1 MNAIHLDED
10 WDPEKYDAAMETVF
24 NNSYY
29 DENEDEEKP
38 DVHLEELFDEDELP
52 EELKEEMKKREEEG
66 KEDEALLGSDE
77 GDKGGEGDEGGEGG
91 GEGEGDENEGEGEG
105 DENEGEGEG
114 DENEGEGEGDENDND
129 NEEGEGE
136 HDNDKDEDI
145 KKAKEEANKLM
156 DELYSLDY
164 EDMIGDT
171 PVRFHY
177 TRVKPASYG
186 LSTEDILNATDKEL
200 RQYVSIKKLAPYRDH
215 EWRIGKGTAGKFKA
229 LLNKRMKREAKE
241 EKLSRKQEKKQRKKE
256 QKIAMKRMEEEEKK

>member
-77 GDKGGEGDEGGEGG
+77 GDKG
-91 GEGEGDENEGEGEG
+91 
-105 DENEGEGEG
+105 
-114 DENEGEGEGDENDND
+114 GEGDENDND

-256 QKIAMKRMEEEEKK
+256 QKIAMKRMEEEEKKKKTRKRSKKH

>member
-1 MNAIHLDED
+1 MYAIQLDED

-24 NNSYY
+24 NDSYY
-29 DENEDEEKP
+29 ENGDEEKP

-52 EELKEEMKKREEEG
+52 EELKEEMKKRE
-66 KEDEALLGSDE
+66 DEALLGSEE
-77 GDKGGEGDEGGEGG
+77 GD
-91 GEGEGDENEGEGEG
+91 NSEGEGEG
-105 DENEGEGEG
+105 DNSEDEGEEG
-114 DENEGEGEGDENDND
+114 DNSEEDEKEEKNEQE
-129 NEEGEGE
+129 
-136 HDNDKDEDI
+136 KDEDL

-229 LLNKRMKREAKE
+229 LLSKRMKREEKE

-256 QKIAMKRMEEEEKK
+256 QKIAMKRIEEEEKKKKTRKRSKKHSRVCIKQDHYLKK

>member
-77 GDKGGEGDEGGEGG
+77 GDKGGEGD
-91 GEGEGDENEGEGEG
+91 EG

-256 QKIAMKRMEEEEKK
+256 QKIAMKRMEEEEKKKKTRKRSKKH

>member
-10 WDPEKYDAAMETVF
+10 WDPEKYDAVMETVF

-29 DENEDEEKP
+29 DENEDEKKP
-38 DVHLEELFDEDELP
+38 DMHLEELFDEDELP

-77 GDKGGEGDEGGEGG
+77 GDKEGEGEGEEGEGEG
-91 GEGEGDENEGEGEG
+91 EEGEGDEHDNDNDNENEEGEG
-105 DENEGEGEG
+105 DEHDN
-114 DENEGEGEGDENDND
+114 DNENE
-129 NEEGEGE
+129 NEEGEG
-136 HDNDKDEDI
+136 DNDKDEDI

-215 EWRIGKGTAGKFKA
+215 EWRIGKGPAGKFKA
-229 LLNKRMKREAKE
+229 LLNKRMNREAKE
-241 EKLSRKQEKKQRKKE
+241 
-256 QKIAMKRMEEEEKK
+256 